1 MWRTKICESIPKST
15 TPEAL
20 QPDNEGCHKK
30 WQTGDSTVMKY
41 TLIMM

>member
-20 QPDNEGCHKK
+20 QPDNECRHN
-30 WQTGDSTVMKY
+30 KY
-41 TLIMM
+41 LTNGWFLL